1 MWRAAGHLEVAKWL
15 VAQGAD
21 IGVNFAGET
30 ALHDACLHGSLPT
43 IEWLLTMPQPATSTG
58 GEGQAVPRSVEE
70 LINKRTQQ
78 GITPLALAALGG
90 HTEVVRALIGKGA
103 NKASAADEEGHS
115 SCTWRAATG
124 ISARR
129 RP

>member
-1 MWRAAGHLEVAKWL
+1 MAG
-15 VAQGAD
+15 GARRRHW
-21 IGVNFAGET
+21 GQLAGET

-90 HTEVVRALIGKGA
+90 HTEVARADRQGRQQGF
-103 NKASAADEEGHS
+103 
-115 SCTWRAATG
+115 
-124 ISARR
+124 RR
-129 RP
+129 